1 MVSIVSLAVGIF
13 FKFISPILFDYSLSR
28 AAEMSVGV
36 GLPLL
41 LLAVYEWAVF
51 GSKVQDPQFTAY
63 QQWLAG
69 RVMPSLD
76 ESEATDKS
84 SASQNTFALRA
95 IAISFAL
102 TGLGIAGLGINS
114 GEDIELIAGVGA
126 VIVVIAAWIG
136 WSTRTRNADSVQ
148 NAVSVEDE
156 F

>member
-1 MVSIVSLAVGIF
+1 
-13 FKFISPILFDYSLSR
+13 
-28 AAEMSVGV
+28 MSVGV

-41 LLAVYEWAVF
+41 LLALYEWGVF

-69 RVMPSLD
+69 RVLPSF
-76 ESEATDKS
+76 EVSEATDKT

-114 GEDIELIAGVGA
+114 GEDVGLIAGVGA
-126 VIVVIAAWIG
+126 VIVAVAAWVW
-136 WSTRTRNADSVQ
+136 WSARARNADSVR
-148 NAVSVEDE
+148 NAVSVGEE
-156 F
+156 EI